1 MTDIT
6 TSPQISAPLDC
17 VGIGFGP
24 SNLALAIAMREAGS
38 RLACHFLEK
47 RESFVWH
54 GDMLL
59 DGSRM
64 QICFLKD
71 LVSMRDPT
79 SPFSFL
85 NYLHVHGRFEDFI
98 NTRTFYPSRHEFN
111 DYLRWAAGHFEA
123 QCTYGQEV
131 LAIEPVWDHGRV
143 RHVRVHA
150 RDRQG
155 RERHWLARNAVIGMG
170 GRPCV
175 PEAFA
180 GLEEVSTIIHSS
192 RYLSAVDRLGS
203 ADRVAV
209 IGFGQSA
216 AEIFMDLHSRG
227 VAVDLI
233 ARASTLRPADSSSF
247 VNEIFNTEYTDY
259 FYGRPLEER
268 RQLVGNFS
276 STNYSVV
283 DPDLIEKIFDTF
295 YQQQVVKA
303 ERHRLSPRHEVRAVR
318 VGDQG
323 RRIELNLHNL
333 DDGSHETRSF
343 GGVVLATGYRH
354 APSAAFLEP
363 MRSCLES
370 MVPNRDYSLP
380 TAPVCD
386 AGIYL
391 QGCCEATHG
400 LSDSLLSVLPMR
412 ASEITDALH
421 HGIEA
426 QAERSVAY
434 AVG

>member
-1 MTDIT
+1 MSGIT
-6 TSPQISAPLDC
+6 SSPQTSAPLDC

-47 RESFVWH
+47 RESFAWH

-123 QCTYGQEV
+123 QCSYGQEV
-131 LAIEPVWDHGRV
+131 LAIEPEWDHGWV

-150 RDRQG
+150 RDRHGQ
-155 RERHWLARNAVIGMG
+155 ERHWLTRNAVVGMG

-180 GLEEVSTIIHSS
+180 GLEDVPTIIHSS
-192 RYLSAVDRLGS
+192 RYLSAADRFGQ

-216 AEIFMDLHSRG
+216 AEIFLDLHSRG

-247 VNEIFNTEYTDY
+247 VNEIFNADYTDY
-259 FYGRPLEER
+259 FYARPLEER
-268 RQLVGNFS
+268 RQLVGDFS

-283 DPDLIEKIFDTF
+283 DPDLIERIFDTF
-295 YQQQVVKA
+295 YQQQVAKA
-303 ERHRLSPRHEVRAVR
+303 ERHRLSPKREVCAVR

-323 RRIELNLHNL
+323 SEIELDLHNL
-333 DDGSHETRSF
+333 DDGSRETRRF

-363 MRSCLES
+363 MTSCLES

-380 TAPVCD
+380 TTPACH

-400 LSDSLLSVLPMR
+400 LSDSLLSVLPAR
-412 ASEITDALH
+412 AREISESLH
-421 HGIEA
+421 
-426 QAERSVAY
+426 QARQTRTECSVAY